1 MAPSLHRGKAL
12 EPTISDREIALIKGM
27 LNMEFK
33 PALVQAYFT
42 RPGRLVNPAR
52 IQEIKT
58 NSSARIAAISAASED
73 DVGYFIDEFARLN
86 PALDSYAPPTQE
98 PEVTQFRLA
107 ESGKV
112 TIITE
117 EANLQFGAPEVKEIY
132 DELRAKAVN
141 LTNYGH
147 NSLGPIHADVVKF
160 LDVLKEDPVDASVVR
175 VFMRGGNLKSKFFSY
190 QAYKENPELYPLVNF
205 DAAVAPLI
213 QDLIEA
219 FSLLVNLTPAMALL
233 ESKAT
238 TKEEYATQGEAL
250 KAIKPA
256 IDEVENVADQDAAEV
271 LHEQVADGLNAPID
285 QIGRSQRGVAFSSI
299 RNFAISIFTP
309 VYHAARYVLGDSKL
323 PSIIQSLRNGAAY
336 DSGQKLY
343 SYLHDRFPEIIGYIR
358 NNADSLSAYA
368 EKIVTNQQLQ
378 DFIRAIIE
386 IMRNLP

>member
-1 MAPSLHRGKAL
+1 M

-27 LNMEFK
+27 LKMKFK
-33 PALVQAYFT
+33 PTLVQAYFT

-58 NSSARIAAISAASED
+58 NSSTRIAAVYAASEE
-73 DVGYFIDEFARLN
+73 DVGYFIDEFSRLN
-86 PALDSYAPPTQE
+86 PTIDGYAPPTQE
-98 PEVTQFRLA
+98 PEVTQFRLSA
-107 ESGKV
+107 SGKV

-132 DELRAKAVN
+132 DEMRAKAIA
-141 LTNYGH
+141 LSNYGH
-147 NSLGPIHADVVKF
+147 NSLGQIHADVASF
-160 LDVLKEDPVDASVVR
+160 LNALTENPTDASVVR

-190 QAYKENPELYPLVNF
+190 QAYKENPELYPVVDF
-205 DAAVAPLI
+205 DATVAPLV

-238 TKEEYATQGEAL
+238 TKEEYTAQGEAL
-250 KAIKPA
+250 EAIKPA
-256 IDEVENVADQDAAEV
+256 LDEVENVADQDAAEV
-271 LHEQVADGLNAPID
+271 LHEQVVDGLNAPID
-285 QIGRSQRGVAFSSI
+285 HVGRSQRGVAFSSV

-323 PSIIQSLRNGAAY
+323 PSILQSLRNGAAY
-336 DSGQKLY
+336 DGGQKLY
-343 SYLHDRFPEIIGYIR
+343 SYLHDRLPEVIEYIR
-358 NNADSLSAYA
+358 NNADSLSTYA

-378 DFIRAIIE
+378 DLIRAIIE
-386 IMRNLP
+386 IVRNIL